1 MRISWELLESLR
13 QKFKEGLACVL
24 QFLFQPCR
32 AIAIAARPRLGSI
45 LVAAFAPVVRILYLH
60 QLKILFPI
68 RSLLLQGSR
77 AIAHFHPAH
86 RLICAD
92 PRLIHVSQVFVTR
105 DRPLAQRPAL
115 NRARQRLLAICLHPR
130 SYQVSH
136 TPLLYLLTTPPRA
149 RARISRSK
157 ESSRDLPRSGSYR
170 ANRTVG
176 SPWYVVR
183 DTSLNRYFSATRIDR
198 VCSG

>member
-1 MRISWELLESLR
+1 MSRAAV
-13 QKFKEGLACVL
+13 QKFKEGLAFVL
-24 QFLFQPCR
+24 QFLFEPRR
-32 AIAIAARPRLGSI
+32 AITISARPRLGSI
-45 LVAAFAPVVRILYLH
+45 FITAFAPVVRILYLH

-136 TPLLYLLTTPPRA
+136 TPLLYLLATLQERVREFRAPRNRRVTFLDPA
-149 RARISRSK
+149 LTAQTGPSALHGM
-157 ESSRDLPRSGSYR
+157 SSVTLP
-170 ANRTVG
+170 
-176 SPWYVVR
+176 
-183 DTSLNRYFSATRIDR
+183 
-198 VCSG
+198 